1 LTAYFRLLRFV
12 RPYRG
17 RFLGAIGCMIVLAL
31 ATASY
36 VHLLGPVLEW
46 LFSGGRVG
54 GRSTGG
60 LNSLL
65 PAWTDVSGW
74 LSAVGR
80 ERAITML
87 PVLITAVALVKG
99 VAFFGQYYL
108 MNMLGQRVISDLRTT
123 LFDHLLTLSPGF
135 FSRRHSGDLMSRFSA
150 DVQAVETAVSHAVTT
165 YIRDGLTVV
174 VMLTYCFLL
183 DWKLSLMTFVA
194 VPATLLPVV
203 RLAKRLKRV
212 TVDAQSSL
220 GRISELVQEGISGM
234 RVVQAFGMERYESD
248 RFRSANRDWVRIVRK
263 GIIVRA
269 FSSPLMEVMGAAGI
283 AIAIGWVG
291 GRILTGQLDAQ
302 HFLSFIAAVMLLY
315 QPVKQLGRVGQMAL
329 QGAAAAERIFD
340 VLDTRS
346 EVPDSGTATLAP
358 FAREIRF
365 EQVSFSYGDRPVL
378 EGVELAIRKGEVVA
392 LVGASGS
399 GKSTLAALLARFY
412 DPIGGRIRVDG
423 VDLRDATL
431 ASLRAQLAVVAQ
443 DTVLFNDSIRAN
455 IAYGRPGLAQ
465 ADVERAARMAY
476 AHDFIAALPSG
487 YDTRIGERGVLLSGG
502 QRQRIALARAFLK
515 NAPILVLDEATS
527 ALDAESEREVQRA
540 LDGLMGLG
548 GPGAAAVP
556 RTTLV
561 IAHRLSTIRAADR
574 IVVLSQGRIAEV
586 GNHEELLASGG
597 EYARLYRIHEGQDEV
612 ANVTVQLVAPA
623 SS

>member
-1 LTAYFRLLRFV
+1 MTAYFRLLRFV

-17 RFLGAIGCMIVLAL
+17 RFLGAIACMIVLAV
-31 ATASY
+31 ATAAY

-46 LFSGGRVG
+46 LFSGGRVAARG
-54 GRSTGG
+54 AGR
-60 LNSLL
+60 LDSLL

-74 LSAVGR
+74 LSSVGR

-87 PVLITAVALVKG
+87 PVIITAVALVKG

-174 VMLTYCFLL
+174 VMLAYCFLL

-194 VPATLLPVV
+194 VPATLVPVI

-248 RFRSANRDWVRIVRK
+248 RFRAANRDWIRIVRK

-283 AIAIGWVG
+283 ALAIGWVG
-291 GRILTGQLDAQ
+291 GRILAGALDAQ

-315 QPVKQLGRVGQMAL
+315 QPVKQLGRVGQLAL
-329 QGAAAAERIFD
+329 QGGAAAERIFE
-340 VLDTRS
+340 VLDAPS
-346 EVPDSGTATLAP
+346 EVPDTGTATLAP
-358 FAREIRF
+358 FSREIRF
-365 EQVSFSYGDRPVL
+365 EQVTFAYGERPVL
-378 EGVELAIRKGEVVA
+378 EGVELAVRKGEVIA

-399 GKSTLAALLARFY
+399 GKSTLASLLARFY
-412 DPIGGRIRVDG
+412 DPTAGRITVDG

-443 DTVLFNDSIRAN
+443 DTVLFNDTIRAN
-455 IAYGRPGLAQ
+455 IAYGRPGLSQ

-476 AHDFIAALPSG
+476 AHDFIAALPKG

-502 QRQRIALARAFLK
+502 QRQRIAIARAFLK
-515 NAPILVLDEATS
+515 DAPILVLDEATS
-527 ALDAESEREVQRA
+527 ALDADSEREVQRA
-540 LDGLMGLG
+540 LDGLMGIG
-548 GPGAAAVP
+548 GSGPAGP

-561 IAHRLSTIRAADR
+561 IAHRLSTIRGADR

-586 GNHEELLASGG
+586 GRHEELLASGG
-597 EYARLYRIHEGQDEV
+597 EYARLYRIHEGRDQA
-612 ANVTVQLVAPA
+612 ANAPVPFAPSVAPA
-623 SS
+623 